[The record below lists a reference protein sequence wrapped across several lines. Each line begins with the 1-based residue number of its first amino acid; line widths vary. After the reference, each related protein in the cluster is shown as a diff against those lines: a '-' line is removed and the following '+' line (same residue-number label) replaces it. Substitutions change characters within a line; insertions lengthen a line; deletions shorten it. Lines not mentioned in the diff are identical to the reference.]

1 MTPVV
6 EARPTPS
13 IVQTGPYRL
22 VRHPTSTAVIR
33 IGVGPALLF
42 LRVPAAEL
50 EGVLLTLAGYRA
62 GLEESLLGSAHG
74 FGAAN
79 REFVG
84 GTAGSFPRL
93 RRLRDL
99 S

>member
-1 MTPVV
+1 
-6 EARPTPS
+6 
-13 IVQTGPYRL
+13 
-22 VRHPTSTAVIR
+22 
-33 IGVGPALLF
+33 
-42 LRVPAAEL
+42 
-50 EGVLLTLAGYRA
+50 LAGYRA